1 MKILRKEV
9 AMHELKQTMKDAG
22 LVGDGGAGFP
32 SYAKL
37 AEGADTLIINGSECE
52 PLLYTDY
59 ILMKREMPLI
69 LAGIQSVIWSLG
81 VKRALFCIKEH
92 TAKRLSLSDG
102 EALSTHINVKV
113 MPNVYP
119 IGDEISLIYQ
129 ATGRLIRPGS
139 LPISKGILVYNVETM
154 YNLGRAVKYFEPVTM
169 KWLTVGGD
177 VKEPRVVRVPIGTPV
192 ADLFE
197 RLGVEVDED
206 HVVIDGGPSMGK
218 IINHNIAEVA
228 KTTKALLVL
237 PKNTRAVESKLI
249 NKKMAVTRA
258 ETACCQCTRCTDMC
272 PRALLGYPLEP
283 HKMVRT
289 AMSAVVAMPNM
300 VLSATLCC
308 GCGICESLACSQGI
322 SPKAVINNYKEL
334 LAKNKLRYTQDF
346 DATPKDER
354 DFRMV
359 PSEKWAQDLGVKSF
373 DRVAVWGGEIRDF
386 DRVELALGKYIGTP
400 STPSVKDGAI
410 VHVGD
415 IVAAASAGLSVPQ
428 HASIHGRV
436 TVTDK
441 KIIIDRVV

>member
-1 MKILRKEV
+1 MNELR
-9 AMHELKQTMKDAG
+9 QQMKDAG

-59 ILMKREMPLI
+59 MLMKREMPMI
-69 LAGIQSVIWSLG
+69 LAGIQSVVWSLRIA
-81 VKRALFCIKEH
+81 RALFCVKTH
-92 TAKRLSLSDG
+92 TARRLSLSDG
-102 EALSTHINVKV
+102 DTLGNRITVKV
-113 MPNVYP
+113 LPDVYP

-129 ATGRLIRPGS
+129 ATGRVVRPGN
-139 LPISKGILVYNVETM
+139 LPITKGVIVYNVETM
-154 YNLGRAVKYFEPVTM
+154 YNLGRMVRFFEPVTM

-177 VKEPRVVRVPIGTPV
+177 VAEPRVVRVPIGTPV

-197 RLGVEVDED
+197 RLRIEVDED
-206 HVVIDGGPSMGK
+206 HVVVDGGPSMGK
-218 IINHNIAEVA
+218 IINHNIAEVG

-237 PKNTRAVESKLI
+237 PKSTRAAESKLI
-249 NKKMAVTRA
+249 NERAALSRA
-258 ETACCQCTRCTDMC
+258 ESACCQCTRCTDMC

-289 AMSAVVAMPNM
+289 AMGVAKVQPVM

-308 GCGICESLACSQGI
+308 GCGICETLACSQGI
-322 SPKAVINNYKEL
+322 SPRAVINNYKAL
-334 LAKNKLRYTQDF
+334 LAKNKMRYV
-346 DATPKDER
+346 ATEDVEVKDER
-354 DFRMV
+354 DYRMI
-359 PSEKWAQDLGVKSF
+359 PSEKWAMNLGVKQF
-373 DRVAVWGGEIRDF
+373 DKLPVWGGEMRDF
-386 DRVELALGKYIGTP
+386 DRVELALGRYIGIP
-400 STPSVKDGAI
+400 STPSVRDGQI

-436 TVTDK
+436 SVTDK
-441 KIIIDRVV
+441 KIIIDRVI